1 MANLTLSIPDE
12 ILQSARIA
20 AMKRGTTVNAIC
32 REALERLIGPD
43 DAVMAAIEKADAMVD
58 RMQFKSTGPFS
69 RDEIYDERLPG
80 ARAKARRT

>member
-1 MANLTLSIPDE
+1 VEPAVANLTLSIPDE

-58 RMQFKSTGPFS
+58 RLKPKLISPFS

-80 ARAKARRT
+80 ARKR

>member
-12 ILQSARIA
+12 ILHSARVA
-20 AMKRGTTVNAIC
+20 AMKRGTTVNAVC

-43 DAVMAAIEKADAMVD
+43 DAVIAAIKKADEMVD

-69 RDEIYDERLPG
+69 RDEIHDERLPG
-80 ARAKARRT
+80 TRAKARR